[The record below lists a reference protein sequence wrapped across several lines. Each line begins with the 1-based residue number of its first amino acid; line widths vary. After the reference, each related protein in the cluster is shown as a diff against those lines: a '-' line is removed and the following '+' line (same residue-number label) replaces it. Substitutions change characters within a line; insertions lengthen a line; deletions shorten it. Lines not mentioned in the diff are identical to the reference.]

1 MSFALF
7 EDGTTDVCRPQV
19 PHAVNMIG
27 RLRRPCCDWFLPHET
42 VAKPQYAS
50 LRIKEQLITKN
61 KNTIFISF
69 SNISQ

>member
-1 MSFALF
+1 M
-7 EDGTTDVCRPQV
+7 
-19 PHAVNMIG
+19 
-27 RLRRPCCDWFLPHET
+27 PHET

-69 SNISQ
+69 SNIFQ

>member
-1 MSFALF
+1 MFAGRKF
-7 EDGTTDVCRPQV
+7 HFV
-19 PHAVNMIG
+19 PHAVKHDWTSPTP
-27 RLRRPCCDWFLPHET
+27 LCCDWFLPHET

-50 LRIKEQLITKN
+50 LRIMEQLITKN

>member
-1 MSFALF
+1 MFAGRKFHMRL
-7 EDGTTDVCRPQV
+7 
-19 PHAVNMIG
+19 NMIG
-27 RLRRPCCDWFLPHET
+27 RLRRPCYDWFMPHET